1 MTLLFEDRADA
12 GRRLAQR
19 LARMP
24 LVRPLVLAIP
34 RGGIEVAVP
43 IAQHLGAELDVVLA
57 RKLGAPGQP
66 EYALGA
72 LSETGEVVMN
82 PHAPVLGE
90 AARAHLERE
99 RVRQGE
105 EMVRRARL
113 FRAARPHAEVTGR
126 SVVLVDDGIATG
138 STLLASLR
146 AVRARGPRE
155 IVVAVPVA
163 PRAALH
169 EVRALCERLVCL
181 HTPEEFWAVGT
192 FYRDFAPVSDER
204 VVERLAESVRQP
216 DVHHPA

>member
-66 EYALGA
+66 EYAHGA

-113 FRAARPHAEVTGR
+113 FRAARPQAEVTGR

-169 EVRALCERLVCL
+169 EVRTLCERLVCL